1 MRRFPVVMGAT
12 VAGLAGVLTF
22 HSQSTAHALA
32 AGSLPVAGGTPTT
45 APPTTAPPT
54 TAPPTTAP
62 PTTAPPTTAPPQA
75 TQSTQAAPV
84 TASATGASE
93 QYGYGVLAVKVT
105 VIGSKITNTQ
115 VVGLQTAESYS
126 QQIADQAI
134 PYLRSQ
140 ALAAQS
146 ANINGISGATY
157 TSEAYATSLQSA
169 LNKLHVK

>member
-32 AGSLPVAGGTPTT
+32 AGSLPVAGGT
-45 APPTTAPPT
+45 
-54 TAPPTTAP
+54 PTTAP